1 MKPIQHAAC
10 LFALCA
16 LFAVQPTATLAEDT
30 PAEIEQAESQTLQ
43 TSKQANLRKLPNKK
57 SDKLETLKKASV
69 LTVISVSEI
78 NGENWA
84 YVRTKGGREGYIL
97 YELLEPVPTP
107 TPEPTA
113 TPTPTPSPEPTAT
126 PDADS
131 KTPAPTA
138 AKNAVQDETVYDEP
152 RLVRTLKRANLRK
165 KPDGSRLG
173 EIAADTALT
182 AVGEVEKDG
191 ELWLHIEKG
200 KNNKEGYMLAELVRQ
215 VKPVELIPVT
225 EGEVRAL
232 FPVVGRDPIA
242 EIKNEIPFTYT
253 EEELA
258 QYHTLNVGDRNA
270 DVLALR
276 KRLYELGYYAK
287 PNENAL
293 YTESTADVVRMFQQ
307 DCGLEETGTA
317 DPYTQALLFDDR
329 MLAREGSAQEVTY
342 LQNKAQPLYIQR
354 VEITSYSFYGS
365 VQVSV
370 RNNTSGK
377 LTAFGLKI
385 IPNMSDGELVD
396 MADTFAEQIEKE
408 YNLDSIAVARGN
420 SYSDFETN
428 GKAPLYND
436 PDDYEE
442 PEIGEVYIYPHHFQ
456 VSYKQYFTGAQVAV
470 SWYRAAGRNV
480 YVDDDQMVFVSV
492 GKGTDELMTYTL
504 PIAISD
510 SQREE
515 ARKWEMGIVARYV
528 LPVYQDYYNL
538 PQGAYLR
545 SVEEGSPAQEAGL
558 QEGDIIVGIGEQ
570 TILGDMTL
578 RLSRAS
584 FAPGDIQTVY
594 FWRDGQYYTTE
605 MMRPE
610 NG

>member
-10 LFALCA
+10 LCALSALLALSPAVALCENPPA
-16 LFAVQPTATLAEDT
+16 ENQQAEDDR
-30 PAEIEQAESQTLQ
+30 LQ
-43 TSKQANLRKLPNKK
+43 TGKQANLRKLPNKK
-57 SDKLETLKKASV
+57 SDKLETLKKGSV

-84 YVRTKGGREGYIL
+84 YVRAQSGREGYIL

-113 TPTPTPSPEPTAT
+113 TPTPTPSPVPTAT
-126 PDADS
+126 PEPGS
-131 KTPAPTA
+131 ETPEPTA
-138 AKNAVQDETVYDEP
+138 EPSGVKDEIAYDEP
-152 RLVRTLKRANLRK
+152 RLVRTIKRANLRK
-165 KPDGSRLG
+165 KPAGSRLG
-173 EIAADTALT
+173 EIAANTALT
-182 AVGEVEKDG
+182 VVGEVEKDG
-191 ELWLHIEKG
+191 ELWLHVEKG
-200 KNNKEGYMLAELVRQ
+200 KDHREGYMLSELVRQ
-215 VKPVELIPVT
+215 VKPVELIPIT

-232 FPVVGRDPIA
+232 FPVIGRDPIA
-242 EIKNEIPFTYT
+242 DIKNEIPFTYT

-258 QYHTLNVGDRNA
+258 QYHTLDVGDRNA

-276 KRLYELGYYAK
+276 KRLYALGYYTK
-287 PNENAL
+287 PNENPL
-293 YTESTADVVRMFQQ
+293 YTESTADVIEMFQA
-307 DCGLEETGTA
+307 DCGLEETGVA

-342 LQNKAQPLYIQR
+342 LSNKAQPLMIQR
-354 VEITSYSFYGS
+354 AEITSYSFYGS

-370 RNNTSGK
+370 RNNTTGK

-385 IPNMSDGELVD
+385 IPNTSDGTPAD
-396 MADTFAEQIEKE
+396 MADTFAEEIEKE
-408 YNLDSIAVARGN
+408 YAIDDIAVAKGN
-420 SYSDFETN
+420 SYSDFATN

-436 PDDYEE
+436 PEDYEE
-442 PEIGEVYIYPHHFQ
+442 PEIGEVYVYPHHFQ
-456 VSYKQYFTGAQVAV
+456 VSYKNYFSGAQVAV
-470 SWYRAAGRNV
+470 CWYRAAGRNV
-480 YVDDDQMVFVSV
+480 YVDDDQMVFIPV
-492 GKGTDELMTYTL
+492 GKGADDVLMNTL
-504 PIAISD
+504 PISISD
-510 SQREE
+510 SETE
-515 ARKWEMGIVARYV
+515 NARTWEMGIVARYV
-528 LPVYQDYYNL
+528 LPIYQDYYSL

-545 SVEEGSPAQEAGL
+545 SVEDGSPAQDAGL

-570 TILGDMTL
+570 TILGDRTL

-610 NG
+610 T